1 MRLASHGLRHGCW
14 GALVGL
20 SLGLLLTGCA
30 SWTNPANPSTAFA
43 DDAAACKDEVAQAA
57 LTSGQFDFDQD
68 HAYAT
73 CLRRK
78 GWELHQ
84 RPSPACSADHS
95 RAMSSAM
102 ASPCSSSTAN
112 WCKGT

>member
-1 MRLASHGLRHGCW
+1 MRHSGHVPRRGCW
-14 GALVGL
+14 GALLGL

-30 SWTNPANPSTAFA
+30 SWTNPANTSAAFT
-43 DDAAACKDEVAQAA
+43 DDAAACKDEAAQAA

-68 HAYAT
+68 NAYVA

-84 RPSPACSADHS
+84 RP
-95 RAMSSAM
+95 
-102 ASPCSSSTAN
+102 
-112 WCKGT
+112 